1 MKKNVAIIG
10 TAGIPAR
17 YGGFET
23 LAHHLVKNLGE
34 FYNFKVY
41 CDGTAYTKRERQ
53 NYWRQARLYYLPLK
67 ANGMQSIFYDIVSML
82 HALLVADVF
91 VVLGVSGGIF
101 LPFIKI
107 FTNKKIIVNIDGL
120 EWKRDKWN
128 RLARWFLKLSESI
141 AVKYSHHQIADNA
154 KIREYV
160 EQEYGR
166 ESHYIAY
173 GADHC
178 HPVTIEAEDYSK
190 YPFLA
195 EDYAFKVCR
204 IEPEN
209 NVHKIIAAYSEMP
222 GETLVV
228 VGNWA
233 NSEYGKQLR
242 NDYHR
247 FNNIYLLDPIYEAA
261 TLNKLRSNCSLYVH
275 GHSAG
280 GTNPSLVEAMY
291 LKLPVLAFD
300 VGYNRATTR
309 NQAVFFKDEKDLIS
323 KVSGL
328 NAHKKEEIAGM
339 MYAIASE
346 QYVWQQIAT
355 QYSQLIDQPA
365 VYQQKVDTNQ
375 EQLAPVHD

>member
-1 MKKNVAIIG
+1 MKKRVAIIG

-34 FYNFKVY
+34 HYDFKVY
-41 CDGTAYTKRERQ
+41 CDGTAYAKSERQ
-53 NYWRQARLYYLPLK
+53 TYWQHARLYYLPLK
-67 ANGMQSIFYDIVSML
+67 ANGLQSIFYDIFSMI
-82 HALLVADVF
+82 HALFTADTLI
-91 VVLGVSGGIF
+91 VLGVSGGIF
-101 LPFIKI
+101 LPFIKLLSS
-107 FTNKKIIVNIDGL
+107 KQIIVNIDGL

-128 RLARWFLKLSESI
+128 RMARWFLKFSEKI
-141 AVKYSHHQIADNA
+141 AVKYSHHQVSDNA
-154 KIREYV
+154 KIQEYV
-160 EQEYGR
+160 EQEYGLV
-166 ESHYIAY
+166 SQLIAY

-178 HPVTIEAEDYSK
+178 QRENLEAEDYQN

-195 EDYAFKVCR
+195 NNYAFKVCR

-209 NVHKIIAAYSEMP
+209 NVHKILAAYSKMP
-222 GETLVV
+222 DQTLVV

-233 NSEYGKQLR
+233 NSEYGKKLR
-242 NDYHR
+242 ASYVDLK
-247 FNNIYLLDPIYEAA
+247 NIYMLDPIYQAT
-261 TLNKLRSNCSLYVH
+261 TLNKLRANCSLYVH

-309 NQAVFFKDEKDLIS
+309 NQGVYFKNEEDLKS
-323 KVSGL
+323 KITGL
-328 NAHKKEEIAGM
+328 NQQKRQEIADM

-346 QYVWQQIAT
+346 HYTWQQIAS
-355 QYSQLIDQPA
+355 QYSRLIHEA
-365 VYQQKVDTNQ
+365 GYSHKNIIINQ
-375 EQLAPVHD
+375 EQLAEVHD